1 MLADNTYRKR
11 MKQVVDFLGQQK
23 VDLALLT
30 PSPAFQYLTGIRRGM
45 MERIIALLIEPDE
58 SPKIIAP
65 EFEVSSLSE
74 NTWVEEFVPWAEDEN
89 PYGAIAEL
97 AGESSDGFSFAFDE
111 HLPLGVYW
119 KVEKAVGGF
128 KKMTS
133 LTPIIE
139 QMRLLKGEEEIGFM
153 KKAGEIVDVAVRK
166 AYSEVRL
173 GMSEL
178 EMQQI
183 VHAEIAR
190 QESQSTFAAVQ
201 FGENSAL
208 PHASPSARKLKR
220 GDIVLLDCGC
230 VVGGYHTDMTRVGVA
245 GPPSEEQRRIHSVV
259 LEAQQTAIEQ
269 IRPGSPCGT
278 VDGVARRIIE
288 EAGYGEF
295 FTHRLGH
302 GIGIQVHEPP
312 YLVRGNAMELQSG
325 MTHSVEPGIYLET
338 KFGIRIENLVCV
350 REDAAEVLTYT
361 PRELIVIDT

>member
-1 MLADNTYRKR
+1 MLGDNIYRRR
-11 MKQVVDFLGQQK
+11 MKQVIDFLGQQR
-23 VDLALLT
+23 VDLAILT

-45 MERIIALLIEPDE
+45 MERLIALLIEPDK
-58 SPKIIAP
+58 SPKVVAP

-74 NTWVEEFVPWAEDEN
+74 HTWVEKFIPWAEDEN
-89 PYGAIAEL
+89 PYDAIAEI
-97 AGESSDGFSFAFDE
+97 AGDSRNGLSFAFDE
-111 HLPLGVYW
+111 LLPLGVYW

-128 KKMTS
+128 KKTSS
-133 LTPIIE
+133 LTPLIDK
-139 QMRLLKGEEEIGFM
+139 MRLIKGEEEIDFM
-153 KKAGEIVDVAVRK
+153 RKAGQIVDVAVRK
-166 AYSEVRL
+166 AYSEVTL
-173 GMSEL
+173 GMTEL

-183 VHAEIAR
+183 VHTEIAR
-190 QESQSTFAAVQ
+190 QESQATFAAVQ
-201 FGENSAL
+201 FGEHSAL
-208 PHASPSARKLKR
+208 PHASPSGRKLKK

-259 LEAQQTAIEQ
+259 LKAQQTSIEQ

-278 VDGVARRIIE
+278 MDGVARKIIE

-312 YLVRGNAMELQSG
+312 YLVRGNAMELRSG
-325 MTHSVEPGIYLET
+325 MTHSVEPGVYLDT
-338 KFGIRIENLVCV
+338 KFGIRIEDLVCV

-361 PRELIVIDT
+361 PRDLIVIDI